1 MSKSSS
7 VQNTNE
13 EPTDQVPKSLENFS
27 EEDLLKLYS
36 IGETQTFAVGDI
48 ALQEGDTDTSIYIV
62 LEGLAEVTIPAKKE
76 WFKVATL
83 TPGSVFGELS
93 FFDRMPRSARVSV
106 LSDCTVLKI
115 SESSFHKLLTS
126 DPGISMAFL
135 LELGKILS
143 IRLRLMNQ
151 LVKALVK

>member
-62 LEGLAEVTIPAKKE
+62 LEGVTSRQ
-76 WFKVATL
+76 V
-83 TPGSVFGELS
+83 V
-93 FFDRMPRSARVSV
+93 
-106 LSDCTVLKI
+106 
-115 SESSFHKLLTS
+115 
-126 DPGISMAFL
+126 
-135 LELGKILS
+135 
-143 IRLRLMNQ
+143 
-151 LVKALVK
+151 